1 MSEVDASTS
10 LGGASLSVVVP
21 TYRSPGTLSQL
32 VDEVL
37 AHLSPRFSSV
47 EFVFVDDGSPD
58 DTWSS
63 IVALSEKYNCVRG
76 IRLSRNYGQHNALLA
91 GIRSSTSDLIL
102 TMDDDLQNPP
112 DQIELL
118 IAALTPDVDLA
129 YGYPVSE
136 AQSRFRNFASRATKR
151 LMRAGLGD
159 AVNPRHSAFRLFR
172 RRLVEAADR
181 VHDPFVSIDVLLSWA
196 TVRQIAVPVR
206 FDVRPAGTSGYT
218 LRRLVR
224 HAMNMV
230 TGYGVAPL
238 RMVTW
243 LGMASAA
250 LGFLLTAY
258 VLGRFAFYGTG
269 VQGFT
274 FLAAAISFFSGAQLL
289 GLGIIGEYLGRI
301 HFRTMGRPNFL
312 VCDRVGGHTTE
323 DQLPECP

>member
-1 MSEVDASTS
+1 MPASISRPRRRTIGRRPDARGLAQPWCAHSAVFDGMAPSADRDSRRTSSKSDHARRRDDGRRVGRTAVSSSSMSEVDASTS

-47 EFVFVDDGSPD
+47 DFVFVDDGSPD

-136 AQSRFRNFASRATKR
+136 AQSRLRNFASRATKR

-172 RRLVEAADR
+172 RRLVR
-181 VHDPFVSIDVLLSWA
+181 
-196 TVRQIAVPVR
+196 
-206 FDVRPAGTSGYT
+206 RPTGYT
-218 LRRLVR
+218 IRSCRSTSSCHGRRCARLPYR
-224 HAMNMV
+224 S
-230 TGYGVAPL
+230 
-238 RMVTW
+238 
-243 LGMASAA
+243 AS
-250 LGFLLTAY
+250 
-258 VLGRFAFYGTG
+258 
-269 VQGFT
+269 T
-274 FLAAAISFFSGAQLL
+274 FVPPAHPATRSAGWCAT
-289 GLGIIGEYLGRI
+289 R
-301 HFRTMGRPNFL
+301 
-312 VCDRVGGHTTE
+312 
-323 DQLPECP
+323 